1 MTTWTRVLLVVCL
14 IPVGIPAIAADEDAR
29 IFELGDFAFES
40 GATLPG
46 ARLSYVT
53 HGTLNEKKDNAVL
66 LPSWYSGNHH
76 GYEFLIGP
84 GKALDPSRYY
94 LIATDMFANGF
105 SSSPSNAPPP
115 FAGPDFPEIAI
126 RDNVRAVHELLTK
139 ELGVERLRAV
149 IGFSMGAQ
157 QAFQWAV
164 SHSGMVGA
172 IVAICGN
179 AKEYP
184 FGFVRLEGAKSA
196 LMADSAW
203 NGGRYD
209 KPPEA
214 GLKALARHWASW
226 GVSQEWWRRETY
238 RELGFETIEARL
250 RAAERDWLARD
261 ANDLLWQAKM
271 WQRHSVAD
279 TPGFDGD
286 FEKAMGSIRA
296 RVLLMPSETDLYFP
310 KEDAEHEAKLLRDAK
325 LVPIPSIWG
334 HGAGAGRGP
343 GDAEFLNRTIAEF
356 LEEPRDTRPPREVLD
371 STASRSAPNEQSR

>member
-1 MTTWTRVLLVVCL
+1 MALCFLHSSPVL
-14 IPVGIPAIAADEDAR
+14 ADGDNT

-40 GATLPG
+40 GVTLPNT
-46 ARLSYVT
+46 RLSYMT
-53 HGTLNEKKDNAVL
+53 YGALNESKTNVVL

-84 GKALDPSRYY
+84 GKALDPSEYF
-94 LIATDMFANGF
+94 IVATDMFANGL
-105 SSSPSNAPPP
+105 SSSPSNTPPP

-126 RDNVRAVHELLTK
+126 RDNVNATHRLLTE
-139 ELGVERLRAV
+139 ELGIEHLRAV

-164 SHSGMVGA
+164 SHPDMVEA
-172 IVAICGN
+172 AVAICGN

-184 FGFVRLEGAKSA
+184 FGIVRLEGAKSA

-203 NGGRYD
+203 NEGRYD
-209 KPPEA
+209 KPPEV
-214 GLKALARHWASW
+214 GLKALARHWATW

-238 RELGFETIEARL
+238 RELGYASIEERL
-250 RAAERDWLARD
+250 LAAEAGWLRRD
-261 ANDLLWQAKM
+261 ANNLLWQAKM
-271 WQRHSVAD
+271 WQRHNVGD
-279 TPGFDGD
+279 TPGFGSD
-286 FEKAMGSIRA
+286 FEKALRSIKA

-310 KEDAEHEAKLLRDAK
+310 VADAEYESRFIPEAK

-343 GDAEFLNRTIAEF
+343 GDADFLNQAIADF
-356 LEEPRDTRPPREVLD
+356 LGR
-371 STASRSAPNEQSR
+371 SR

>member
-1 MTTWTRVLLVVCL
+1 LRFSFFLIALCFLQNSPVL
-14 IPVGIPAIAADEDAR
+14 ADGDNT

-40 GATLPG
+40 GATLPN

-53 HGTLNEKKDNAVL
+53 YGALNESKTNTVL

-84 GKALDPSRYY
+84 GKALDTSKYF
-94 LIATDMFANGF
+94 IVATDMFANGL
-105 SSSPSNAPPP
+105 SSSPSNTPPP

-126 RDNVRAVHELLTK
+126 RDNVKATHRLLTE
-139 ELGVERLRAV
+139 ELGIEHLRAV

-157 QAFQWAV
+157 QALQWAV
-164 SHSGMVGA
+164 SHPDMVEA
-172 IVAICGN
+172 AVAICGN

-184 FGFVRLEGAKSA
+184 FGIVRLEGAKSA

-203 NGGRYD
+203 NEGRYD
-209 KPPEA
+209 KPPEV
-214 GLKALARHWASW
+214 GLKALARHWATW

-238 RELGFETIEARL
+238 RELGYASIEERL
-250 RAAERDWLARD
+250 LAAEAGWLRRD
-261 ANDLLWQAKM
+261 ANNLLWQAKM
-271 WQRHSVAD
+271 WQRHNVGD
-279 TPGFDGD
+279 TPGFGSD
-286 FEKAMGSIRA
+286 FEKALRSIKA

-310 KEDAEHEAKLLRDAK
+310 VADAEYESRFIPEAK

-343 GDAEFLNRTIAEF
+343 GDADFLNQAIADF
-356 LEEPRDTRPPREVLD
+356 LGR
-371 STASRSAPNEQSR
+371 SR

>member
-1 MTTWTRVLLVVCL
+1 MRFLLFLMALCFFHSSPVL
-14 IPVGIPAIAADEDAR
+14 ADGDNT

-40 GATLPG
+40 GATLPN

-53 HGTLNEKKDNAVL
+53 YGALNESTTNVVL

-84 GKALDPSRYY
+84 GKALDPSEYF
-94 LIATDMFANGF
+94 IVATDMFANGL
-105 SSSPSNAPPP
+105 SSSPSNTPPP

-126 RDNVRAVHELLTK
+126 RDNVNATHRLLTE
-139 ELGVERLRAV
+139 ELGIEHLRAV

-164 SHSGMVGA
+164 SHPDMVEA
-172 IVAICGN
+172 AVAICGN

-184 FGFVRLEGAKSA
+184 FGIVRLEGAKSA

-209 KPPEA
+209 KPPEV
-214 GLKALARHWASW
+214 GLKALARHWATW

-238 RELGFETIEARL
+238 RELGYASIEERL
-250 RAAERDWLARD
+250 LAVEEGWLRRD
-261 ANDLLWQAKM
+261 ANNLLWQAKM
-271 WQRHSVAD
+271 WQRHNVGD
-279 TPGFDGD
+279 TPGFGSD
-286 FEKAMGSIRA
+286 FEKALRSIKA

-310 KEDAEHEAKLLRDAK
+310 VADAEYESRFIPDAK

-343 GDAEFLNRTIAEF
+343 GDADFLNRAIADF
-356 LEEPRDTRPPREVLD
+356 LGR
-371 STASRSAPNEQSR
+371 SR

>member
-1 MTTWTRVLLVVCL
+1 MRFSFFLIALCFLQNSPVL
-14 IPVGIPAIAADEDAR
+14 ADGDNT

-40 GATLPG
+40 GATLPN

-53 HGTLNEKKDNAVL
+53 YGALNESKTNAVL

-84 GKALDPSRYY
+84 GKALDTSKYF
-94 LIATDMFANGF
+94 IVATDMFANGL
-105 SSSPSNAPPP
+105 SSSPSNTPPP

-126 RDNVRAVHELLTK
+126 RDNVKATHRLLTE
-139 ELGVERLRAV
+139 ELGIEHLRAV

-157 QAFQWAV
+157 QALQWAV
-164 SHSGMVGA
+164 SHPDMVEA
-172 IVAICGN
+172 AVAICGN

-184 FGFVRLEGAKSA
+184 FGIVRLEGAKSA

-203 NGGRYD
+203 NEGHYD
-209 KPPEA
+209 KPPEV
-214 GLKALARHWASW
+214 GLKALARHWATW

-238 RELGFETIEARL
+238 RELGYASIEERL
-250 RAAERDWLARD
+250 LAAEAGWLRRD
-261 ANDLLWQAKM
+261 ANNLLWQAKM
-271 WQRHSVAD
+271 WQRHDVGD
-279 TPGFDGD
+279 TPGFGSD
-286 FEKAMGSIRA
+286 FEKALRSIKA

-310 KEDAEHEAKLLRDAK
+310 VADAEYESRFIPEAK

-343 GDAEFLNRTIAEF
+343 GDADFLNQAIADF
-356 LEEPRDTRPPREVLD
+356 LGR
-371 STASRSAPNEQSR
+371 SR

>member
-1 MTTWTRVLLVVCL
+1 MRFSIFLMALCFLPSSPVL
-14 IPVGIPAIAADEDAR
+14 ADGDNT

-40 GATLPG
+40 GVTLPN
-46 ARLSYVT
+46 AHLSYVT
-53 HGTLNEKKDNAVL
+53 YGALNESKTNVVL

-84 GKALDPSRYY
+84 GKALDTSEYF
-94 LIATDMFANGF
+94 IVATDMFANGL
-105 SSSPSNAPPP
+105 SSSPSNTPPP

-126 RDNVRAVHELLTK
+126 RDNVNATHRLLTE
-139 ELGVERLRAV
+139 ELGIEHLRAV

-164 SHSGMVGA
+164 SHPDMVEA
-172 IVAICGN
+172 AVAICGN

-184 FGFVRLEGAKSA
+184 FGIVRLEGAKSA

-203 NGGRYD
+203 NEGRYD
-209 KPPEA
+209 KPPEV
-214 GLKALARHWASW
+214 GLKALARHWATW

-238 RELGFETIEARL
+238 RELGYASIEDRL
-250 RAAERDWLARD
+250 LAAEAGWLRRD
-261 ANDLLWQAKM
+261 ANNLLWQAKM
-271 WQRHSVAD
+271 WQRHNVGD
-279 TPGFDGD
+279 TPGFGSD
-286 FEKAMGSIRA
+286 FEKALRSIKA

-310 KEDAEHEAKLLRDAK
+310 VADAEYESRFIPDAK

-343 GDAEFLNRTIAEF
+343 GDADFLNQAIADF
-356 LEEPRDTRPPREVLD
+356 LGR
-371 STASRSAPNEQSR
+371 SR

>member
-1 MTTWTRVLLVVCL
+1 MRFSFFLMALCFLHSSPVL
-14 IPVGIPAIAADEDAR
+14 ADGDNT

-40 GATLPG
+40 GVTLPN
-46 ARLSYVT
+46 ARLSYMT
-53 HGTLNEKKDNAVL
+53 YGALNESTTNVVL

-84 GKALDPSRYY
+84 GKALDPSEYF
-94 LIATDMFANGF
+94 IVATDMFANGL
-105 SSSPSNAPPP
+105 SSSPSNTPPP

-126 RDNVRAVHELLTK
+126 RDNVNATHRLLTE
-139 ELGVERLRAV
+139 ELGIEHLRAV

-164 SHSGMVGA
+164 SHPDMVEA
-172 IVAICGN
+172 AVAICGN

-184 FGFVRLEGAKSA
+184 FGIVRLEGAKSA

-209 KPPEA
+209 KPPEVR
-214 GLKALARHWASW
+214 LKALARHWATW

-238 RELGFETIEARL
+238 RELGYASIEERL
-250 RAAERDWLARD
+250 LAVEEGWLRRD
-261 ANDLLWQAKM
+261 ANNLLWQAKM
-271 WQRHSVAD
+271 WQRHNVGD
-279 TPGFDGD
+279 TPGFGSD
-286 FEKAMGSIRA
+286 FEKALRSIKA

-310 KEDAEHEAKLLRDAK
+310 VADAEYESRFIPDAK

-343 GDAEFLNRTIAEF
+343 GDADFLNRAIADF
-356 LEEPRDTRPPREVLD
+356 LGR
-371 STASRSAPNEQSR
+371 SR

>member
-1 MTTWTRVLLVVCL
+1 MTIRSCGARRAGGLGLAMFLVSLCGFGSSSLLSD
-14 IPVGIPAIAADEDAR
+14 GDNK
-29 IFELGDFAFES
+29 IFELGDVLFES
-40 GATLPG
+40 GVTLPD

-53 HGTLNEKKDNAVL
+53 QGTLNSSKTNAVL

-84 GKALDPSRYY
+84 EKALDPAEYFIVS
-94 LIATDMFANGF
+94 TDMFANGL

-126 RDNVRAVHELLTK
+126 RDNVRATHRLLT
-139 ELGVERLRAV
+139 EEFGIERLKAV

-157 QAFQWAV
+157 QALQWAV
-164 SHSGMVGA
+164 SYPEMVEA
-172 IVAICGN
+172 AVAICGN

-184 FGFVRLEGAKSA
+184 FGIVRLEGAKSA

-209 KPPEA
+209 EPPEV

-238 RELGFETIEARL
+238 RELGYKSIEERL
-250 RAAERDWLARD
+250 LAAESRWLTRD
-261 ANDLLWQAKM
+261 ANNLLWQAKM
-271 WQRHSVAD
+271 WQRHNVGD
-279 TPGFDGD
+279 TPGFGGD
-286 FEKAMGSIRA
+286 LERALGSIKA

-310 KEDAEHEAKLLRDAK
+310 VADAESESRFIPDAK
-325 LVPIPSIWG
+325 LMPIPSIWG

-343 GDAEFLNRTIAEF
+343 GDAEFLNQAIADF
-356 LEEPRDTRPPREVLD
+356 LE
-371 STASRSAPNEQSR
+371 SR

>member
-1 MTTWTRVLLVVCL
+1 MRFSIFLMALCFLQSSPVL
-14 IPVGIPAIAADEDAR
+14 ADGDNT

-40 GATLPG
+40 GVTLPN

-53 HGTLNEKKDNAVL
+53 YGALNESKTNVVL

-84 GKALDPSRYY
+84 GKALDTSEYF
-94 LIATDMFANGF
+94 IVATDMFANGL
-105 SSSPSNAPPP
+105 SSSPSNTPPP

-126 RDNVRAVHELLTK
+126 RDNVNATHRLLTE
-139 ELGVERLRAV
+139 ELGIEHLRAV

-164 SHSGMVGA
+164 SHPDMVEA
-172 IVAICGN
+172 AVAICGN

-184 FGFVRLEGAKSA
+184 FGIVRLEGAKSA

-203 NGGRYD
+203 NEGRYD
-209 KPPEA
+209 KPPEV
-214 GLKALARHWASW
+214 GLKALARHWATW

-238 RELGFETIEARL
+238 RELGYASIEDRL
-250 RAAERDWLARD
+250 LAAEAGWLRRD
-261 ANDLLWQAKM
+261 ANNLLWQAKM
-271 WQRHSVAD
+271 WQRHNVGD
-279 TPGFDGD
+279 TPGFGSD
-286 FEKAMGSIRA
+286 FEKALRSIKA

-310 KEDAEHEAKLLRDAK
+310 VADAEYESRFIPEAK

-343 GDAEFLNRTIAEF
+343 GDADFLNQAIADF
-356 LEEPRDTRPPREVLD
+356 LGR
-371 STASRSAPNEQSR
+371 SR

>member
-1 MTTWTRVLLVVCL
+1 MPAAIRAALVVSL
-14 IPVGIPAIAADEDAR
+14 SSLGISPSVADDDGR
-29 IFELGDFAFES
+29 ILELGDFSFES
-40 GATLPG
+40 GVTLPG

-53 HGTLNEKKDNAVL
+53 HGTLNEEKSNAIL
-66 LPSWYSGNHH
+66 LPSWYSGDHH

-84 GKALDPSRYY
+84 EKALDPAEYF
-94 LIATDMFANGF
+94 LIATDMFANGL
-105 SSSPSNAPPP
+105 SSSPSNTPPP
-115 FAGPDFPEIAI
+115 FSGPDFPEIAI
-126 RDNVRAVHELLTK
+126 RDNVRATRQLVTEK
-139 ELGVERLRAV
+139 LGIERLRAV

-164 SHSGMVGA
+164 SYPDGVET

-184 FGFVRLEGAKSA
+184 FGIVRLEGAKSA

-203 NGGRYD
+203 AGGRYEE
-209 KPPEA
+209 PPTA

-226 GVSQEWWRRETY
+226 GVSAEWWRRETY
-238 RELGFETIEARL
+238 RELGFDTIEARL
-250 RAAERDWLARD
+250 LAAESDWLARD
-261 ANDLLWQAKM
+261 ANNVLWQAKT
-271 WQRHSVAD
+271 WQRHNVGD

-286 FEKAMGSIRA
+286 FEKALRSIRA

-310 KEDAEHEAKLLRDAK
+310 KEDAEHEAGLLRDAK

-343 GDAEFLNRTIAEF
+343 GDAEFINRAVADF
-356 LEEPRDTRPPREVLD
+356 L
-371 STASRSAPNEQSR
+371 S

>member
-1 MTTWTRVLLVVCL
+1 MRFSIFLTALCFLQSSPVL
-14 IPVGIPAIAADEDAR
+14 ADGDNT

-40 GATLPG
+40 GVTLPN

-53 HGTLNEKKDNAVL
+53 YGALNESKTNVVL

-84 GKALDPSRYY
+84 GKALDTSEYF
-94 LIATDMFANGF
+94 IVATDMFANGL
-105 SSSPSNAPPP
+105 SSSPSNTPPP

-126 RDNVRAVHELLTK
+126 RDNVNATHRLLTE
-139 ELGVERLRAV
+139 ELGIEHLRAV

-164 SHSGMVGA
+164 SHPDMVEA
-172 IVAICGN
+172 AVAICGN

-184 FGFVRLEGAKSA
+184 FGIVRLEGAKSA

-203 NGGRYD
+203 NEGRYD
-209 KPPEA
+209 KPPEV
-214 GLKALARHWASW
+214 GLTALARHWATW

-238 RELGFETIEARL
+238 RELGYASIEDRL
-250 RAAERDWLARD
+250 LAAEAGWLRRD
-261 ANDLLWQAKM
+261 ANNLLWQAKM
-271 WQRHSVAD
+271 WQRHNVGD
-279 TPGFDGD
+279 TPGFGSD
-286 FEKAMGSIRA
+286 FEKALRSIKA

-310 KEDAEHEAKLLRDAK
+310 VADAEYESRFIPDAK

-343 GDAEFLNRTIAEF
+343 GDADFLNQAIADF
-356 LEEPRDTRPPREVLD
+356 LGR
-371 STASRSAPNEQSR
+371 SR

>member
-1 MTTWTRVLLVVCL
+1 MALCFLHGSPVL
-14 IPVGIPAIAADEDAR
+14 ADGDNT

-40 GATLPG
+40 GATLPN

-53 HGTLNEKKDNAVL
+53 YGALNESKTNVVL

-76 GYEFLIGP
+76 GYEFLIGL
-84 GKALDPSRYY
+84 GKALDTSEYF
-94 LIATDMFANGF
+94 IVATDMFANGL
-105 SSSPSNAPPP
+105 SSSPSNTPPP

-126 RDNVRAVHELLTK
+126 RDNVNATHRLLTE
-139 ELGVERLRAV
+139 ELGIEHLRAV

-164 SHSGMVGA
+164 SHPDMVEA
-172 IVAICGN
+172 AVAICGN

-184 FGFVRLEGAKSA
+184 FGIVRLEGAKSA

-203 NGGRYD
+203 NEGRYD
-209 KPPEA
+209 KPPA
-214 GLKALARHWASW
+214 VGLKALARHWATW

-238 RELGFETIEARL
+238 RELGYASIEDRL
-250 RAAERDWLARD
+250 LAVEASWLRRD
-261 ANDLLWQAKM
+261 ANNLLWQAKM
-271 WQRHSVAD
+271 WQRHNVGD
-279 TPGFDGD
+279 TPGFGSD
-286 FEKAMGSIRA
+286 FEKALRSIKA

-310 KEDAEHEAKLLRDAK
+310 VADAEYESRFIPEAK

-343 GDAEFLNRTIAEF
+343 GDADFLNRAIAEF
-356 LEEPRDTRPPREVLD
+356 LGRGR
-371 STASRSAPNEQSR
+371 